1 MGVTGPDRGRDG
13 AGLMGPHLHV
23 PSPIAMLPWKML
35 WVVLALTGF
44 GLLVL
49 YSAAGGR
56 MTWALPQ
63 GIRFVMFLGM
73 AIGMSY
79 LRPQFYK
86 EWTFLA
92 YAGVLVML
100 VGVEALGAIS
110 GGAQRWLD
118 LGIIR
123 LQPSELMK
131 PAVVLAVARFYDML
145 PAREIRKWTAIWPA
159 ALMVGIPAALIL
171 VQPDL
176 GTATM
181 VGLGGATVMFLSGLP
196 LRLFLGA
203 GALAAVVGPLVYT
216 FGLHEYQQ
224 QRVTIFLNPEADPL
238 GAGYH
243 ITQSMI
249 AIGSGGLFGNGFL
262 HGTQSHFAF
271 LPEPHTDFIFATMAE
286 EWGMAGGIFII
297 VGFAL
302 LIRWGTNVALD
313 ARSRFERLS
322 AAGLTATIFF
332 YVAINLMMVMGL
344 APVVGIPLPLISYG
358 GTAMMTVLICLGIL
372 MSIDRQ
378 TRLDTRRKPP
388 S

>member
-1 MGVTGPDRGRDG
+1 MTTPRI
-13 AGLMGPHLHV
+13 HV
-23 PSPIAMLPWKML
+23 PDPIASLPWKML
-35 WVVLALTGF
+35 WIVLALTGF

-49 YSAAGGR
+49 YSAAGGH
-56 MTWALPQ
+56 MTWAFPQ
-63 GIRFVMFLGM
+63 GVRFVMFLGM
-73 AIGMSY
+73 AIGMSF
-79 LRPQFYK
+79 LKPQFYK
-86 EWTFLA
+86 EWSFLA
-92 YAGVLVML
+92 YAGVFVML
-100 VGVEALGAIS
+100 IGVEALGAIS

-118 LGIIR
+118 LGLIR

-131 PAVVLAVARFYDML
+131 PCVVLVAARFYDMI
-145 PAREIRKWTAIWPA
+145 PAREIRSWQAIWPA
-159 ALMVGIPAALIL
+159 LLLIGVPAALIL

-176 GTATM
+176 GTAVM
-181 VGLGGATVMFLSGLP
+181 VGLGGVTVMFLSGLP
-196 LRLFLGA
+196 MRLFLGA
-203 GALAAVVGPLVYT
+203 AAAAAVILPTAYEFL
-216 FGLHEYQQ
+216 LEEYQQ
-224 QRVTIFLNPEADPL
+224 QRVTIFLNPEADPR

-249 AIGSGGLFGNGFL
+249 AIGSGGLFGTGFL
-262 HGTQSHFAF
+262 HGTQSHNAF

-286 EWGMAGGIFII
+286 EWGMMGGLYII
-297 VGFAL
+297 IGFAL

-313 ARSRFERLS
+313 ARGRFERLT

-378 TRLDTRRKPP
+378 NRLETRRRT
-388 S
+388 SV